1 MLTLVLD
8 FNPSLP
14 SIGKIFNLHE
24 HLIYNSP
31 SPAKIFRKGSI
42 IPSFR
47 RPKNIKEILAHPHRT
62 NHNNTGTQ
70 GRFKCKRK
78 CDLCLNFLVESDHL
92 TSASTNRIYQITH
105 LHCKSKNVIYLVTCN
120 KCNVQYIASTTNK
133 FKVRFRNHKSAMSIK
148 STCEVA
154 IHFNKETHALSDFN
168 FTIIEQICNSSDNN
182 SLDDRLLTRECVG
195 VHNFDPSTLRFE

>member
-14 SIGKIFNLHE
+14 SIGNIFNLHE

-31 SPAKIFRKGSI
+31 SLAKIFPKGSN

-47 RPKNIKEILAHPHRT
+47 RPKNIKEILARPRRT

-92 TSASTNRIYQITH
+92 TSASTNRIYQITQH
-105 LHCKSKNVIYLVTCN
+105 LHCKTKNMIYLVTCN
-120 KCNVQYIASTTNK
+120 KCNVQYTASTTNK
-133 FKVRFRNHKSAMSIK
+133 FKARFRNHKSAMSTKK

-154 IHFNKETHALSDFN
+154 IHFNKETHAFSDLISLSLNKFAILV
-168 FTIIEQICNSSDNN
+168 TITASMIVC
-182 SLDDRLLTRECVG
+182 
-195 VHNFDPSTLRFE
+195 